1 MNRAFSL
8 IVAIAIGLTFSHC
21 GGRPSDGA
29 GKAEVRTQTYRSSAA
44 AHTDNQ
50 PFTEDFEKGTKA
62 GYADGVVTLGTGSWQ
77 FTDALCAQSEND
89 HGNGAKCVRLK
100 GNGSITMLFDLPG
113 GAKDVTIATALYG
126 HDAAC
131 TWALWMSTDGGQ
143 TWAQTGEEQT
153 TSSATPGTANFTPGV
168 TAPVRFQLR
177 KLSGTGRLNVDD
189 FKITGS
195 NEGGSIPNSQAD
207 DQPSAGNDAARGN
220 NMAMGNPSN
229 ATPNISNRNNYLIEQ
244 AEYTLSYNNS
254 KGMANWVSWHLSN
267 AWMGSAKR
275 CNCFE
280 PNTTLPG
287 GLFQANTGMYTGTGF
302 DRGHLCPSDDRTAS
316 AAENAHTFLMTNM
329 SPQAPN
335 MNEVTWEALESYCR
349 KLAREG
355 NELYIIAGG
364 YGSGGTGRNGTATS
378 IAGGAINV
386 PARFWKIVV
395 VLPGGTND
403 VQRISTATRVIA
415 VDMPNTQSV
424 KEFNWTHY
432 RTSVDA
438 IETATGYDF
447 LTNVPVSIQKVIEA
461 QTDDGPSQ

>member
-153 TSSATPGTANFTPGV
+153 TSSATPLQPSLPSTVVRCLLTPPQL
-168 TAPVRFQLR
+168 APSQSPVRLHLQVCSMLAGHSTLTADSQPPTQPPPASLPQSLLRLTSLSVQSLVLCSKQMQLAKSLQQYR
-177 KLSGTGRLNVDD
+177 ELTTSPLAPSLDIRSSATPPHQRSPSAAV
-189 FKITGS
+189 S
-195 NEGGSIPNSQAD
+195 SQAARP
-207 DQPSAGNDAARGN
+207 PS
-220 NMAMGNPSN
+220 
-229 ATPNISNRNNYLIEQ
+229 
-244 AEYTLSYNNS
+244 
-254 KGMANWVSWHLSN
+254 
-267 AWMGSAKR
+267 
-275 CNCFE
+275 
-280 PNTTLPG
+280 
-287 GLFQANTGMYTGTGF
+287 
-302 DRGHLCPSDDRTAS
+302 
-316 AAENAHTFLMTNM
+316 
-329 SPQAPN
+329 
-335 MNEVTWEALESYCR
+335 
-349 KLAREG
+349 
-355 NELYIIAGG
+355 
-364 YGSGGTGRNGTATS
+364 
-378 IAGGAINV
+378 
-386 PARFWKIVV
+386 
-395 VLPGGTND
+395 
-403 VQRISTATRVIA
+403 
-415 VDMPNTQSV
+415 
-424 KEFNWTHY
+424 
-432 RTSVDA
+432 
-438 IETATGYDF
+438 
-447 LTNVPVSIQKVIEA
+447 PVSLPVW
-461 QTDDGPSQ
+461 